1 MPFKITKG
9 KDIISRIKRKLV
21 KEKNVKLASI
31 ILYFG
36 RWPSSCKNCIFLHK
50 DCSSVSK
57 RRKNSIRW
65 LEKHGYEVDLSYLI
79 KKIDFNKK
87 YIFDKENIIE
97 SIIEN
102 FNFRDD
108 FYNKIKECRLKHKV
122 LKVSIERATGEI
134 FFKVRLF
141 SNNSFLDY
149 FFISKDT
156 LMNDFIYLL
165 EEEKR
170 NIFQEEMEI
179 WRLNN

>member
-21 KEKNVKLASI
+21 KEKNVKLAST

-36 RWPSSCKNCIFLHK
+36 RCPSKCKDCIFLHK

-79 KKIDFNKK
+79 KEIDFNKK
-87 YIFDKENIIE
+87 YIFDKENF
-97 SIIEN
+97 IEN
-102 FNFRDD
+102 IIFRDIL
-108 FYNKIKECRLKHKV
+108 YNKIKECRLKHKI
-122 LKVSIERATGEI
+122 LKVSIEHVIGEI
-134 FFKVRLF
+134 FFKVKLF

-156 LMNDFIYLL
+156 LMNDFVYLL

-170 NIFQEEMEI
+170 NIIQEEMEI
-179 WRLNN
+179 

>member
-36 RWPSSCKNCIFLHK
+36 RCPLCLTSCKNCIFLHK

-87 YIFDKENIIE
+87 YIFEENIIE
-97 SIIEN
+97 NII
-102 FNFRDD
+102 FRDNV
-108 FYNKIKECRLKHKV
+108 YNKIKECRLKHKI
-122 LKVSIERATGEI
+122 LKVSIERATEEN

-149 FFISKDT
+149 FLISKDT

-179 WRLNN
+179 

>member
-21 KEKNVKLASI
+21 KEKNVKLAST

-36 RWPSSCKNCIFLHK
+36 RCPYSCKDCIFLYK

-97 SIIEN
+97 SII
-102 FNFRDD
+102 FRDD
-108 FYNKIKECRLKHKV
+108 FYNKIKECRLKHKI
-122 LKVSIERATGEI
+122 LKVSIERTIGEI

-141 SNNSFLDY
+141 SNNSFLAS
-149 FFISKDT
+149 FLISKDT
-156 LMNDFIYLL
+156 LMNDFVYLL
-165 EEEKR
+165 KEDKR
-170 NIFQEEMEI
+170 NIIQEEMEI
-179 WRLNN
+179 

>member
-31 ILYFG
+31 ILYG
-36 RWPSSCKNCIFLHK
+36 RCPSSCKNCIFLHK

-87 YIFDKENIIE
+87 YIFDKENIIK
-97 SIIEN
+97 N
-102 FNFRDD
+102 FNFLDD

-122 LKVSIERATGEI
+122 LKVSIERAIGEI

-141 SNNSFLDY
+141 SNNSFLNY

-179 WRLNN
+179 